1 MLAPIFVLVDVS
13 NEIDIMSAFKL
24 IAVISIGYGLKLQVG
39 LRV

>member
-1 MLAPIFVLVDVS
+1 MPIICPIS